1 MNGCI
6 CQASSRNRA
15 FLATAGPGAALLY
28 STDGK
33 ELLSLDL
40 GSDAAA
46 AALNARG
53 DCLAV
58 LSRSGTVEFRRV
70 DNPYPEAGW
79 KALVRDFYANHHCRT
94 PLFPEVSREFLRY
107 LQDERGHREDDPPF
121 LLELAHYE
129 WIELALDLDERTAED
144 REANPDGDLL
154 DGVPVL
160 TPLLHVLS
168 YRYPVHEIGPDYRP
182 AEAPEEATHLLV
194 YRDRNDRVKFMQL
207 NGVSRLL
214 LGYLQERSPGN
225 GRELLERVAREI
237 NHPDPGKVVSAG
249 ADLLEDL
256 RKRGILLGTLR
267 TS

>member
-1 MNGCI
+1 MSGLERLQRDFSAHIRDPENRPLPDGVEERRMKVYSELFFNNI
-6 CQASSRNRA
+6 QSLLASN
-15 FLATAGPGAALLY
+15 FP
-28 STDGK
+28 
-33 ELLSLDL
+33 
-40 GSDAAA
+40 
-46 AALNARG
+46 
-53 DCLAV
+53 V
-58 LSRSGTVEFRRV
+58 LRKLH
-70 DNPYPEAGW
+70 DEAGW

>member
-1 MNGCI
+1 MSGLERLQRDFSAHIRDPENRPLPDGVEERRMKVYSELFFNNI
-6 CQASSRNRA
+6 QSLLASN
-15 FLATAGPGAALLY
+15 FP
-28 STDGK
+28 
-33 ELLSLDL
+33 
-40 GSDAAA
+40 
-46 AALNARG
+46 
-53 DCLAV
+53 V
-58 LSRSGTVEFRRV
+58 LRKLH
-70 DNPYPEAGW
+70 DEAGW

-194 YRDRNDRVKFMQL
+194 YRDRSDRVKFMQL